1 MSNEIC
7 KLKIKFKSPSQGL
20 LIMLYFHN
28 PFSFIFNIIL
38 LARATDTLLDIQ
50 IF

>member
-1 MSNEIC
+1 MFI
-7 KLKIKFKSPSQGL
+7 
-20 LIMLYFHN
+20 HN

-50 IF
+50 MF